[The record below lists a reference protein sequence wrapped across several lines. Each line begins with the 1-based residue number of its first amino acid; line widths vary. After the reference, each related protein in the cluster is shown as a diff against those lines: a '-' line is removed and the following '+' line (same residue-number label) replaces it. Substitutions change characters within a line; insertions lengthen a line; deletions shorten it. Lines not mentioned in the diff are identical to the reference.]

1 MTYMTSDT
9 PWVISR
15 HSCVIIYTVINVAMI
30 IVVLIRCATF
40 VSVFIGTSMNLHTR
54 MFNAITRATM
64 YFFNTNSSGTKFYK
78 LLIKYKLTCFN
89 KYLFFIRTD
98 SEPLH

>member
-1 MTYMTSDT
+1 MNISNFMTVDSDT

-15 HSCVIIYTVINVAMI
+15 QFCVIIYAVINVAML

-40 VSVFIGTSMNLHTR
+40 VSVFIGASMNLHTS

-64 YFFNTNSSGTKFYK
+64 YFFNTNSSGRTFYK
-78 LLIKYKLTCFN
+78 L
-89 KYLFFIRTD
+89 
-98 SEPLH
+98 